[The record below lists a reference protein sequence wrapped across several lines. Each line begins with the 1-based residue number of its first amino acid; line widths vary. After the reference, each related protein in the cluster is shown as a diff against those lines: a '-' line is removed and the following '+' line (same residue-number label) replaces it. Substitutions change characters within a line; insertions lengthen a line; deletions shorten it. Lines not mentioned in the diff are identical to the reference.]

1 MENTFRTLTHSL
13 HKNRTGILIMVF
25 SAALSA
31 FGQYFWKLSDAH
43 SLLPMFIG
51 FVLYGV
57 GAVLMIV
64 AFQFGS
70 FSVLHP
76 MQSLSY
82 VFALL
87 IGFFLLGESIGP
99 TKIMGLVLVM
109 LGVVMIGAGD
119 E

>member
-1 MENTFRTLTHSL
+1 MENTLRVLKRSL
-13 HKNRTGILIMVF
+13 QKNRIGILIMVF

-43 SLLPMFIG
+43 SLLPVLIG
-51 FVLYGV
+51 FVLYGL
-57 GAVLMIV
+57 GAVLMII
-64 AFQFGS
+64 AFKFGS

-76 MQSLSY
+76 VQSLSY
-82 VFALL
+82 IFALL

-99 TKIMGLVLVM
+99 TKVIGLALVM
-109 LGVVMIGAGD
+109 LGVVMIGVGD

>member
-1 MENTFRTLTHSL
+1 
-13 HKNRTGILIMVF
+13 MVF

-31 FGQYFWKLSDAH
+31 FGQYLWKLSDAH
-43 SLLPMFIG
+43 NLMFALFG
-51 FVLYGV
+51 FMLYGL
-57 GAVLMIV
+57 GAALMIV
-64 AFQFGS
+64 AFKFGS

-76 MQSLSY
+76 VQSLSY

-99 TKIMGLVLVM
+99 AKVIGLALVM
-109 LGVVMIGAGD
+109 LGVVMIGVGD